1 LLNKADLIDSVAAAV
16 QCTKKDAGQA
26 VDAIFAAIRDSLRQ
40 GQDVTIVGFGSFEV
54 RARAAR
60 KGRNPQ
66 TGKAIQIRGR
76 KVPAFRAGKPLR
88 DAVAG

>member
-1 LLNKADLIDSVAAAV
+1 MNKADLIDAVASAV

-26 VDAIFAAIRDSLRQ
+26 VDAIFGAIRDSLRQ

-66 TGKAIQIRGR
+66 TGKTIQIRSR